1 MLKHVNVSAH
11 VWATGAP
18 VEGRTWKA
26 ANPRAAILLTHGFG
40 EHLGRYVTHYQG
52 LIPALVGLGFD
63 VYGYDQRGHGQSLG
77 RRAVVKVETL
87 VRDHLMAREQ
97 LRRQPLPVYALG
109 HSLGGL
115 VTALSA
121 ARDPRG
127 LSGLVLSSPALLVG
141 ASEPAL
147 ARRAAPLLA
156 RLLPSLP
163 VTALD
168 SAGLSRLPDSVSA
181 YQSDPQVYQGKVPAL
196 TAASMLQASQQGWKL
211 YPSLKLP
218 ALVVHGSEDRLTD
231 PAGSQRFIDT
241 IGSEDKTLHSVAGGY
256 HELLNDEAGDE
267 TARVIL
273 DWLDARAPQQL
284 GGS

>member
-26 ANPRAAILLTHGFG
+26 ANPRAAVLLTHGFG
-40 EHLGRYVTHYQG
+40 EHLGRYVSHYQG
-52 LIPALVGLGFD
+52 LIPALVNLGFD

-77 RRAVVKVETL
+77 RRAVVNVETL

-97 LRRQPLPVYALG
+97 LRRQPLPVYVLG

-141 ASEPAL
+141 EGESAL
-147 ARRAAPLLA
+147 KRHAAPLLA
-156 RLLPSLP
+156 RLAPSLP

-168 SAGLSRLPDSVSA
+168 TAGLSQLPDAISA

-196 TAASMLQASQQGWKL
+196 TAASMLQASRQGWKV
-211 YPSLKLP
+211 YPDLKLP
-218 ALVVHGSEDRLTD
+218 TLVVHGSEDQITA
-231 PAGSQRFIDT
+231 PAGSQRFLET
-241 IGSEDKTLHSVAGGY
+241 IASTDKTLHTVEGGY
-256 HELLNDEAGDE
+256 HELLNDTAGAE
-267 TARVIL
+267 TVRVIL
-273 DWLDARAPQQL
+273 DWLDERAPQQL

>member
-1 MLKHVNVSAH
+1 MSAH

-26 ANPRAAILLTHGFG
+26 TNPRAAVLLTHGFG
-40 EHLGRYVTHYQG
+40 EYLGRYVTQYEG

-77 RRAVVKVETL
+77 RRAVVNVDTL

-121 ARDPRG
+121 AQDPRG
-127 LSGLVLSSPALLVG
+127 LSGLILSSPGLLVG
-141 ASEPAL
+141 ESEPAL
-147 ARRAAPLLA
+147 KLYAAPLLA
-156 RLLPSLP
+156 RMAPSLP
-163 VTALD
+163 LAALD
-168 SAGLSRLPDSVSA
+168 TAALSQVPEAVST
-181 YQSDPQVYQGKVPAL
+181 YQNDPHVYHGKVPAL
-196 TAASMLQASQQGWKL
+196 TAASMLQASRQGWRL
-211 YPSLKLP
+211 YAGLKLP
-218 ALVVHGSEDRLTD
+218 TLVIHGSGDRITA
-231 PAGSQRFIDT
+231 PAGSQRFVQT
-241 IGSEDKTLHSVAGGY
+241 IASEDKTLHMVEGGY
-256 HELLNDEAGDE
+256 HELLNDTSSRE

-273 DWLDARAPQQL
+273 DWLDERAPQQL